1 MKLKSVKRYYPDDM
15 PFGENIQY
23 FIDENGVDFYSAI
36 EHFNLKY
43 KLCIHPETKVI
54 HSVSED
60 ISKLYP
66 AGFDIIETDNV
77 PYDDIISGKYQF
89 VDNRIIMRTYNEIEI
104 TQITNMEKAERLK
117 LANKKIMPLQD
128 AVDPGIATTEEIQ
141 KLDAWKKYR
150 VEINRTNASNSLNIS
165 WPLPPNV

>member
-1 MKLKSVKRYYPDDM
+1 MELKSVKRYYPDDM

-66 AGFDIIETDNV
+66 AGFDIVETDNV

-89 VDNRIIMRTYNEIEI
+89 VDDRIIMRTYNEIEL
-104 TQITNMEKAERLK
+104 TQITNLEKSEKLK
-117 LANKKIMPLQD
+117 LANEKIIPLQD
-128 AVDPGIATTEEIQ
+128 AVDLGIATTEEMQ
-141 KLDAWKKYR
+141 KLDTWKKYR
-150 VEINRTNASNSLNIS
+150 VEISRTNTSNSLDIS
-165 WPLPPNV
+165 WPLPPDV

>member
-66 AGFDIIETDNV
+66 AGFDIVETDNV

-104 TQITNMEKAERLK
+104 TQITNIEKSERLK
-117 LANKKIMPLQD
+117 LANKNIMPLQD
-128 AVDPGIATTEEIQ
+128 AVDLGIATTEEMQ

-150 VEINRTNASNSLNIS
+150 VEINRTNTSNSLNIS

>member
-104 TQITNMEKAERLK
+104 TQITNIEKAERLK

-128 AVDPGIATTEEIQ
+128 AVDPGIATTEEMQ

>member
-66 AGFDIIETDNV
+66 AGFDIVETDNV

-89 VDNRIIMRTYNEIEI
+89 VDNRIIMRAYNEIEI
-104 TQITNMEKAERLK
+104 TQITNIEKSERLK
-117 LANKKIMPLQD
+117 LANKNIMPLQD
-128 AVDPGIATTEEIQ
+128 AVDLGIATTEEMQ

-150 VEINRTNASNSLNIS
+150 VEINRTNTSNSLNIS